1 MKKLS
6 ITENPEK
13 SQLTN
18 TGSKQFVKMK
28 LVSSIKT
35 AEPFTT
41 VFPINDSLLDTIVE
55 DMKRRGFDAS
65 QPLLMWKEREVV
77 LDGHTRL
84 KAAEKAGVQQVPVYE
99 KSFESESE
107 ALEYVIHLQ
116 KDRRNLTDSE
126 LYACIMELD
135 KRLPIGRQK
144 KTERENSSTE
154 LVKSGTDSK
163 GESSSRKKTA
173 QVVGTSPA
181 KVQKARTIQ
190 DYGDKKTKKALSS
203 GEMSIN
209 RAYNETQKQRKKK
222 ADNEKVFDGEVY
234 WDNEILYVV
243 DNASKTE
250 VLELKEDIGEK
261 GKEKVRKVVY
271 AVYEG
276 KS

>member
-1 MKKLS
+1 
-6 ITENPEK
+6 
-13 SQLTN
+13 
-18 TGSKQFVKMK
+18 MK

-55 DMKRRGFDAS
+55 DMKQRGFDAS
-65 QPLLMWKEREVV
+65 QPLLMWKEKEVV

-135 KRLPIGRQK
+135 KRYEHGGDRHSDRFK
-144 KTERENSSTE
+144 SSFE
-154 LVKSGTDSK
+154 LLKEKQG
-163 GESSSRKKTA
+163 SSREKTA

-190 DYGDKKTKKALSS
+190 DHGDKETKEALSS

-222 ADNEKVFDGEVY
+222 ADNEKVFEGEVY
-234 WDNEILYVV
+234 WDNEVLYVV
-243 DNASKTE
+243 DNSSKTE
-250 VLELKEDIGEK
+250 VLELKEDIGER
-261 GKEKVRKVVY
+261 GKESIRKAVLS
-271 AVYEG
+271 VYEG